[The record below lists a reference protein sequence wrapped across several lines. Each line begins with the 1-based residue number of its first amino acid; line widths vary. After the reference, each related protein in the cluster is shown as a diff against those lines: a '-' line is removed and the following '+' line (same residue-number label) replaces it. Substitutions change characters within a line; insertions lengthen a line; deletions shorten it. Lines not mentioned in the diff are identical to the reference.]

1 MFHDLNYFAPALLA
15 FACLLELSAAQ
26 EQRSCS
32 FYTGANT
39 TSATCNEQPNVV
51 CTKGCTGPFV
61 TATECTPVNESEEA
75 IASTQVCSF
84 GFGRN
89 TAAAKACINELGTF
103 RCTGQTTGS
112 ATCDGC
118 QARS

>member
-89 TAAAKACINELGTF
+89 TAAAKGESI
-103 RCTGQTTGS
+103 RDGS
-112 ATCDGC
+112 VL
-118 QARS
+118 Q